1 MCHKHFFSWIWR
13 LFVKSSVLNKCK
25 ILYSAILTS
34 KFHFGKWKY
43 PQVIKKQSNIFGT
56 SNQFSGRWFF
66 FVDRWGSRVGEVG
79 EDGFSMIQVRYIYCA
94 FYFYYYYISS
104 SEHQAVDPGGWGP
117 LYKKALICLP
127 CSYCFSIWGG
137 FTHFLIDAT

>member
-43 PQVIKKQSNIFGT
+43 PQVIKNSLTFLVPGT
-56 SNQFSGRWFF
+56 SFVADDFF
-66 FVDRWGSRVGEVG
+66 RGSVGEWG
-79 EDGFSMIQVRYIYCA
+79 RGGGWGWFQHD
-94 FYFYYYYISS
+94 SS
-104 SEHQAVDPGGWGP
+104 ALHLLRILFLLLLHQLLTDHQAVDPGGWGP
-117 LYKKALICLP
+117 LYKQALICLP
-127 CSYCFSIWGG
+127 CSYCFSMWGAT
-137 FTHFLIDAT
+137 FTSS